1 MSEEEAMLQR
11 EKVSPVRNRSRDR
24 ATMEHQ
30 QGTGGSGG
38 GGATAA
44 APRTWALPEKPT
56 RVDDEI
62 RRKTVDRV
70 AYFKDV
76 GVRLRACRVTHRVC
90 GVCGVCVF
98 QMSPELMTTRLG
110 DLDREW
116 TIHRLVALVV
126 GLVSA
131 GGLLGGW
138 WYGHHSCYLIALVS
152 SLVLLQHAITGW
164 SPLVPPLR
172 LLVLQRHQHPSQA
185 QA

>member
-1 MSEEEAMLQR
+1 MC
-11 EKVSPVRNRSRDR
+11 
-24 ATMEHQ
+24 
-30 QGTGGSGG
+30 
-38 GGATAA
+38 
-44 APRTWALPEKPT
+44 
-56 RVDDEI
+56 
-62 RRKTVDRV
+62 
-70 AYFKDV
+70 
-76 GVRLRACRVTHRVC
+76 VRLRACRVTHHARVVCVRVC
-90 GVCGVCVF
+90 

-172 LLVLQRHQHPSQA
+172 LLVLHLHLHACQA
-185 QA
+185 